1 MNKKRCAHIQENSTR
16 IKNEW
21 NHFNFLVANNKEIKE
36 KRGEDEK
43 QDLREEGVALH
54 ERRWPKEQH
63 QKKKKKKKK
72 KKKEEIIHN
81 TEVCEE
87 QEE

>member
-1 MNKKRCAHIQENSTR
+1 LQTTRKSKKRE
-16 IKNEW
+16 
-21 NHFNFLVANNKEIKE
+21 E
-36 KRGEDEK
+36 KMRSK
-43 QDLREEGVALH
+43 TYEEGVALH

-81 TEVCEE
+81 IEVCEE